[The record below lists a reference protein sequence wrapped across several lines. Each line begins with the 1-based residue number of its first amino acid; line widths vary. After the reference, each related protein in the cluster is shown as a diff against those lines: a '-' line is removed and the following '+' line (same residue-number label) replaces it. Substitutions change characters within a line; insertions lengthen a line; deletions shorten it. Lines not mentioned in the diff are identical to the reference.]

1 MICRGFLVP
10 AIFLNVLGI
19 VGVRSVG
26 KQLAASNEAKAEPRK
41 ARPRRLR
48 RGGALIEGKMDIEK
62 VCKNLRLGSEKL
74 ALENAG
80 KKNAALEAVARALD
94 KNREL
99 IISANGED
107 VRLAREAGTSESI
120 IDRLLLDEK
129 RIDGIILSLREV
141 IGQTDPVGEEVLG
154 WKTPNGMTIRQVRVP
169 LGVVAI
175 IYESRPNVTVD
186 AFSLAYKSGNAI
198 LLRGSSS
205 AYNSNKE
212 IVHVIKEALA
222 SVDGGVPEAIEL
234 VEVLEHDHSDVEQIL
249 NARGLIDVCL
259 PRGGK
264 KLIQNVVQNAHV
276 PVIETG
282 SGVCHLYVD
291 SEADLEMACRVA
303 ENAKIQ
309 RPSVCNA
316 IECIVVHSVVAEK
329 FLPMLDATFAG
340 RVKLHA
346 DERAYKVLQKVV
358 SGVGRDGSTGSATNV
373 VPATDMDFGNEYL
386 DYECCI
392 KVVDSIEEAI
402 SYINAHNTKHSES
415 IISESRA
422 NTRLFQSMI
431 DASCVYVNA
440 STRFT
445 DGGEFGF
452 GAELGIST
460 QKLHARGP
468 MGIKAL
474 TTTKYLID
482 GEGQIR

>member
-1 MICRGFLVP
+1 
-10 AIFLNVLGI
+10 
-19 VGVRSVG
+19 
-26 KQLAASNEAKAEPRK
+26 
-41 ARPRRLR
+41 
-48 RGGALIEGKMDIEK
+48 MDIKK
-62 VCKNLRLGSEKL
+62 VCTSLRLASQKL
-74 ALENAG
+74 ALQNACQ
-80 KKNAALEAVARALD
+80 KNAALEAVAVALD
-94 KNREL
+94 KNRAS
-99 IISANGED
+99 IIAANRADIE
-107 VRLAREAGTSESI
+107 RARAAGMSESI
-120 IDRLLLDEK
+120 IDRLLLDDK
-129 RIDGIILSLREV
+129 RIDGIVASLRLV
-141 IGQTDPVGEEVLG
+141 IGQTDPVGEEVAG
-154 WKTPNGMTIRQVRVP
+154 WKTPNGLNIRQVRVP

-175 IYESRPNVTVD
+175 IYENRPNVTVD

-205 AYNSNKE
+205 SYKSNVE
-212 IVHVIKEALA
+212 IVRVIRQALA
-222 SVDGGVPEAIEL
+222 GLEGGVPEAIEL
-234 VEVLEHDHSDVEQIL
+234 VEVREHDHSDVDQIL
-249 NARGLIDVCL
+249 NAVGLIDVCL

-264 KLIQNVVQNAHV
+264 KLIQNVVQNARV

-291 SEADLEMACRVA
+291 EFADLDMAATVA

-316 IECIVVHSVVAEK
+316 IECIVVHKAVAGD
-329 FLPMLDATFAG
+329 FLPKLEAKFAG

-346 DERAYKVLQKVV
+346 DDRAIKYLKDAVA
-358 SGVGRDGSTGSATNV
+358 ATEE
-373 VPATDMDFGNEYL
+373 DFGKEYL
-386 DYECCI
+386 DYECCV

-402 SYINAHNTKHSES
+402 SYINSHNTKHSES
-415 IISESRA
+415 IISENRA
-422 NTRLFQSMI
+422 NTRLFQAMI

>member
-1 MICRGFLVP
+1 
-10 AIFLNVLGI
+10 
-19 VGVRSVG
+19 
-26 KQLAASNEAKAEPRK
+26 
-41 ARPRRLR
+41 
-48 RGGALIEGKMDIEK
+48 MDIK
-62 VCKNLRLGSEKL
+62 LITDRLKKAGTDL
-74 ALENAG
+74 AMQNAQ
-80 KKNAALEAVARALD
+80 KKNAALSQVAEALNQHKSSILKANQEDIDSAR
-94 KNREL
+94 KN
-99 IISANGED
+99 
-107 VRLAREAGTSESI
+107 GTSESL
-120 IDRLLLDEK
+120 IDRLSLSEQ
-129 RIDGIILSLREV
+129 RIDSIIESLKNV
-141 IGQTDPVGEEVLG
+141 ISQTDPIGEEITG
-154 WKTPNGMTIRQVRVP
+154 WKTPNGLNIRQVRVP

-186 AFSLAYKSGNAI
+186 AFSLAYKSGNSI

-212 IVHVIKEALA
+212 IVRIIKEALA
-222 SVDGGVPEAIEL
+222 KVEDGVPDAIEL
-234 VEVLEHDHSDVEQIL
+234 VEVKEHNHSDVDQIL
-249 NARGLIDVCL
+249 TATGMIDVVL

-264 KLIQNVVQNAHV
+264 KLIQNVVTNARI

-291 SEADLEMACRVA
+291 KEADLQIACKIA

-316 IECIVVHSVVAEK
+316 IECIVVHKEITEN
-329 FLPMLDATFAG
+329 FLPMLEKTFAG
-340 RVKLHA
+340 RVKMHA
-346 DERAYKVLQKVV
+346 DQTAYEILQN
-358 SGVGRDGSTGSATNV
+358 SILATEK
-373 VPATDMDFGNEYL
+373 DFGTEYL

-392 KVVDSIEEAI
+392 KTVDSIEQAI
-402 SYINAHNTKHSES
+402 SYINEHNTKHSES
-415 IISESRA
+415 IITESRKNA
-422 NTRLFQSMI
+422 RLFQSQI

-482 GEGQIR
+482 GDGQIR

>member
-1 MICRGFLVP
+1 
-10 AIFLNVLGI
+10 
-19 VGVRSVG
+19 
-26 KQLAASNEAKAEPRK
+26 
-41 ARPRRLR
+41 
-48 RGGALIEGKMDIEK
+48 MDIK
-62 VCKNLRLGSEKL
+62 KITDSLRSASQKL
-74 ALENAG
+74 ALQNASE
-80 KKNAALEAVARALD
+80 KNRALAAVADALD
-94 KNREL
+94 KNRAS
-99 IISANGED
+99 IISANKAD
-107 VRLAREAGTSESI
+107 IDAARAGGMSESI
-120 IDRLLLDEK
+120 IDRLLLNDK
-129 RIDGIILSLREV
+129 RIDGIIESLRLV
-141 IGQTDPVGEEVLG
+141 IGQTDPVGEEVAG

-175 IYESRPNVTVD
+175 IYENRPNVTVD

-205 AYNSNKE
+205 SYKSNVE
-212 IVHVIKEALA
+212 IVRVIREALA
-222 SVDGGVPEAIEL
+222 AVPGGVPEAIEL
-234 VEVLEHDHSDVEQIL
+234 VEVKEHDHSDVDQIL
-249 NARGLIDVCL
+249 NAVGMIDVCL

-264 KLIQNVVQNAHV
+264 KLIENVVRNAKV

-291 SEADLEMACRVA
+291 SEANLDMACKIA

-316 IECIVVHSVVAEK
+316 IECIVVHKAVAAD
-329 FLPMLDATFAG
+329 FLPKLEAKFAG

-346 DERAYKVLQKVV
+346 DERSIGFLKDAI
-358 SGVGRDGSTGSATNV
+358 
-373 VPATDMDFGNEYL
+373 PATEADFGNEYL

-392 KVVDSIEEAI
+392 KIVDSIEEAI
-402 SYINAHNTKHSES
+402 SYINSHNTKHSES

-468 MGIKAL
+468 MGIKVL

-482 GEGQIR
+482 GEGQVR

>member
-1 MICRGFLVP
+1 
-10 AIFLNVLGI
+10 
-19 VGVRSVG
+19 
-26 KQLAASNEAKAEPRK
+26 
-41 ARPRRLR
+41 
-48 RGGALIEGKMDIEK
+48 MDIK
-62 VCKNLRLGSEKL
+62 KITDSLRTASQKL
-74 ALENAG
+74 ALQNASL
-80 KKNAALEAVARALD
+80 KNKALAAVADALD
-94 KNREL
+94 KNRAS
-99 IISANGED
+99 IIAANKLDIDAARANGM
-107 VRLAREAGTSESI
+107 SESI
-120 IDRLLLDEK
+120 IDRLLLNDK
-129 RIDGIILSLREV
+129 RIDGIIESLRLV
-141 IGQTDPVGEEVLG
+141 IGQTDPVGEEVAG

-175 IYESRPNVTVD
+175 IYENRPNVTVD

-205 AYNSNKE
+205 SYKSNVE
-212 IVHVIKEALA
+212 IVRVIREALA
-222 SVDGGVPEAIEL
+222 GVEGGVPQAIEL
-234 VEVLEHDHSDVEQIL
+234 VEVRDHDHSDVDQIL
-249 NARGLIDVCL
+249 NAVGMIDVCL

-264 KLIQNVVQNAHV
+264 KLIENVVRNARV

-291 SEADLEMACRVA
+291 EFANLDMACKIA

-316 IECIVVHSVVAEK
+316 IECIVVHSKVVAD
-329 FLPMLDATFAG
+329 FLPKLEAKFAG

-346 DERAYKVLQKVV
+346 DERAIKNLK
-358 SGVGRDGSTGSATNV
+358 DAI
-373 VPATDMDFGNEYL
+373 PATDADYGNEYL

-402 SYINAHNTKHSES
+402 SYINSHNTKHSES

-468 MGIKAL
+468 MGIKVL

-482 GEGQIR
+482 GEGQVR

>member
-1 MICRGFLVP
+1 MDLKKITDSL
-10 AIFLNVLGI
+10 
-19 VGVRSVG
+19 RS
-26 KQLAASNEAKAEPRK
+26 ASQ
-41 ARPRRLR
+41 
-48 RGGALIEGKMDIEK
+48 
-62 VCKNLRLGSEKL
+62 KL
-74 ALENAG
+74 MLQNASD
-80 KKNAALEAVARALD
+80 KNAALCAVAEALD
-94 KNREL
+94 KNRAS
-99 IISANGED
+99 IIAANDKD
-107 VRLAREAGTSESI
+107 VAAARAAGISESI
-120 IDRLLLDEK
+120 IDRLMLNDK
-129 RIDGIILSLREV
+129 RIDGIIDSLRIV
-141 IGQTDPVGEEVLG
+141 IGQTDPVGEEVAG
-154 WKTPNGMTIRQVRVP
+154 WMTPNGMTIRQVRVP

-175 IYESRPNVTVD
+175 IYENRPNVTVD

-205 AYNSNKE
+205 SYKSNVE
-212 IVHVIKEALA
+212 IVRVIREALA
-222 SVDGGVPEAIEL
+222 GVAGGVPEAIEL
-234 VEVLEHDHSDVEQIL
+234 VEVHEHDQSDVDEIL
-249 NARGLIDVCL
+249 NAVGMIDVCL

-264 KLIQNVVQNAHV
+264 KLIENVVRNARV

-291 SEADLEMACRVA
+291 SEANLEMACKIA

-316 IECIVVHSVVAEK
+316 IECVVVHKAVAEK
-329 FLPMLDATFAG
+329 FLPMMEKTFAG
-340 RVKLHA
+340 RIKLHA
-346 DERAYKVLQKVV
+346 DERAVKYLK
-358 SGVGRDGSTGSATNV
+358 DAI
-373 VPATDMDFGNEYL
+373 PATDTDFGNEYL

-402 SYINAHNTKHSES
+402 SYINSHNTKHSES

-440 STRFT
+440 STRCT

-460 QKLHARGP
+460 QKLHVRGP
-468 MGIKAL
+468 MGIKVL

-482 GEGQIR
+482 GEGQVR

>member
-1 MICRGFLVP
+1 
-10 AIFLNVLGI
+10 
-19 VGVRSVG
+19 
-26 KQLAASNEAKAEPRK
+26 
-41 ARPRRLR
+41 
-48 RGGALIEGKMDIEK
+48 MDIQK
-62 VCKNLRLGSEKL
+62 ISSSLRTASQKL
-74 ALENAG
+74 ALQNAQI
-80 KKNAALEAVARALD
+80 KNRVLSAVADALD
-94 KNREL
+94 ANRQS
-99 IISANGED
+99 IINANKKD
-107 VRLAREAGTSESI
+107 IDAGRSNGMSESL
-120 IDRLLLDEK
+120 IDRLMLDDK
-129 RIDGIILSLREV
+129 RINGIIESLKIV
-141 IGQTDPVGEEVLG
+141 IGQTDPIGEEIAG
-154 WKTPNGMTIRQVRVP
+154 WKTPNGLNIRQVRVP
-169 LGVVAI
+169 LGVVSI

-212 IVHVIKEALA
+212 IVRVIKEAL
-222 SVDGGVPEAIEL
+222 SKTEDGIPEAIEL
-234 VEVLEHDHSDVEQIL
+234 VEVREHDHSDVDQIL
-249 NARGLIDVCL
+249 NAVGLIDVVL

-264 KLIQNVVQNAHV
+264 KLIQNVVSNARV

-282 SGVCHLYVD
+282 SGVCHLYID
-291 SEADLEMACRVA
+291 EDADLEMACKVA

-316 IECIVVHSVVAEK
+316 IECIVVHSKIAEK
-329 FLPMLDATFAG
+329 FLPMLEKTFNG

-346 DERAYKVLQKVV
+346 DQK
-358 SGVGRDGSTGSATNV
+358 AIKYLKNAL
-373 VPATDMDFGNEYL
+373 PATEEDFGNEYL
-386 DYECCI
+386 DYECCV
-392 KVVDSIEEAI
+392 KVVESIEEAI
-402 SYINAHNTKHSES
+402 FYINSHNTKHSES
-415 IISESRA
+415 IITESRSKA
-422 NTRLFQSMI
+422 RLFQSMI

-482 GEGQIR
+482 GDGQTR